1 MALTISATDT
11 ELPAPL
17 NAVFQQTLLRNAM
30 VRCPYFM
37 GTTAAELSKHRG
49 SFQAS
54 FRRIANLSAATTG
67 LTQLTGT
74 AAYMQGRDAA
84 ALSVTAVNATV
95 AKYGNFVILNEE
107 ADLVNFPE
115 QFAKILQIIGIN
127 AGQTLNV
134 LQRNIGEDNA
144 TLIRVGGAASDG
156 ALAAALTLGTIQN
169 AVNVLDKASAMTF
182 TPMTTGSQ
190 NIGTTPLLS
199 SYWGLCHPDVAID
212 IAGLSGFKGVETYAG
227 QTATVLGEFGALS
240 VAGKAVRFIS
250 SEDAGVDAS
259 SGATGAGSADLRT
272 TASDKT
278 DLYTTLIYGQD
289 AIGSIGF
296 GMAHSDGIYRAGEDS
311 LQAVDVIVKMPQA
324 TGTSDP
330 YNEITTVAWKAWH
343 TGAVL
348 NSGWVRGVRSGATD
362 VSNN

>member
-1 MALTISATDT
+1 MALTISASDT

-17 NAVFQQTLLRNAM
+17 NAVFQQTLLRNAKT
-30 VRCPYFM
+30 RAPYFI
-37 GTTAAELSKHRG
+37 GTMPAELSKHRG

-54 FRRIANLSAATTG
+54 FRRIGNLTAATTA
-67 LTQLTGT
+67 LSEQQAT
-74 AAYMQGRDAA
+74 AAYMGGRDAA

-95 AKYGNFVILNEE
+95 SKYGNFVILNEE
-107 ADLVNFPE
+107 VDLVNYPG
-115 QFAKILQIIGIN
+115 QFDKILEIVAIN

-156 ALAAALTLGTIQN
+156 AVNSAITLNSIKH
-169 AVNVLDKASAMTF
+169 AVNTIDKNSALTF
-182 TPMTTGSQ
+182 TPMTTGSV
-190 NIGTTPLLS
+190 NIGTQPILNA
-199 SYWGLCHPDVAID
+199 YWGICHPDVSLD
-212 IAGLSGFKGVETYAG
+212 IVGLTGFKSVETYAG
-227 QTATVLGEFGALS
+227 QVATAMGEFGTIT
-240 VAGKAVRFIS
+240 VAGNAVRFIS
-250 SEDAGVDAS
+250 SEDAGLDA
-259 SGATGAGSADLRT
+259 GAGASGAGSADLMT
-272 TASDKT
+272 TASDDA

-296 GMAHSDGIYRAGEDS
+296 GEAHTDGVYRSGDALE
-311 LQAVDVIVKMPQA
+311 AVDVIVKMPGG

-348 NSGWVRGVRSGATD
+348 NAGWVRGIRSAAVD
-362 VSNN
+362 YSD